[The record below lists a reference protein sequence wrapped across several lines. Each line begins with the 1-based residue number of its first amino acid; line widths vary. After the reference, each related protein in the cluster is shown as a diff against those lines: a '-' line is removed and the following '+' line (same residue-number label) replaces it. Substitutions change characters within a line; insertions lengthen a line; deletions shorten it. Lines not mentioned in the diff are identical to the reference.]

1 MRLGAIVVLILPLL
15 ALDAL
20 AQAPPPAKPPATAPA
35 KPLEWKADCVC
46 AVAGTTKFMGVVNVN
61 AANLEAFRKLLAA
74 GSGEVGSTL
83 ILTGKKCDKPAL
95 CGKSYTDPSRQLNN
109 TAIDGPR
116 TIKVNSNAGL
126 PRDGNALKPEKLAA
140 GDQLVVLGDPVP

>member
-1 MRLGAIVVLILPLL
+1 MRLGAIVLLILPLL
-15 ALDAL
+15 AIEA
-20 AQAPPPAKPPATAPA
+20 AGQAPPPDKAPA
-35 KPLEWKADCVC
+35 KTLEWKADCVC
-46 AVAGTTKFMGVVNVN
+46 AVAGTAKFMGVININ

-74 GSGEVGSTL
+74 GSGEIGSTL

-95 CGKSYTDPSRQLNN
+95 CGKSYTDPTRQLNN

-126 PRDGNALKPEKLAA
+126 PRDGAALKPEKLAA
-140 GDQLVVLGDPVP
+140 GDQLVVLGDPAP